1 MTNERVA
8 AASSETSKL
17 AYSAPVLVTFGD
29 AKEMTRNINQVGSG
43 DSIFSVL
50 AGS

>member
-1 MTNERVA
+1 MNTEHVTA
-8 AASSETSKL
+8 PSETSKL

-43 DSIFSVL
+43 DSLFSVL